1 MSKFW
6 KNKQPA
12 EQSAAPLGAIEVRE
26 DASGELLV
34 EIRDL
39 LKKQVEFN
47 DWLKQ
52 QMIDN
57 GIVR

>member
-1 MSKFW
+1 MAKWF
-6 KNKQPA
+6 KDKRPA
-12 EQSAAPLGAIEVRE
+12 EQSAVPLTTPVEVSE
-26 DASGELLV
+26 DASGLLV

-52 QMIDN
+52 QMLDN
-57 GIVR
+57 DIVR